1 MSASA
6 YRQDIMDLVKRYG
19 TTPGGAPP
27 GEIVEAMVQAESGGD
42 ITARNQDGGLGL
54 GLIDPDSDAWAW
66 YLEDRS
72 LVAQYGTDPNT
83 VLVNPRANLEILAM
97 ELNRRQELGLAAVES
112 GEPGAWQDWMVAA
125 MGHWG
130 HIDNAGKNGQNGANA
145 AADYGEITKY
155 AIENFGADRV
165 TAIDA
170 ENPGTVEIDTHSR
183 VPRYVPGQDT
193 KWTGLS
199 PSLVDVVKD
208 KVDDLLPDLPGVGDW
223 RAALSKLTGNAAR
236 FGMRAGLFIVGA
248 FLALA
253 GLWFVFGRNK

>member
-112 GEPGAWQDWMVAA
+112 GEPGAWADWYAA
-125 MGHWG
+125 ALGHWG
-130 HIDNAGKNGQNGANA
+130 YTDNTGMRVSGTDYDAQN
-145 AADYGEITKY
+145 DYLEIIAY
-155 AIENFGADRV
+155 V
-165 TAIDA
+165 TQQWGDERNIAIDKQ
-170 ENPGTVEIDTHSR
+170 NPGAMAHKDGQLVF
-183 VPRYVPGQDT
+183 VPGDT
-193 KWTGLS
+193 TTREEGK
-199 PSLVDVVKD
+199 P
-208 KVDDLLPDLPGVGDW
+208 DLIPDLPGVGDW